1 MREIEFRGKTSKGQ
15 WLYGDFRHGF
25 SDESPSG
32 YITQDRK
39 YVMVKKE
46 TVGQHIGLKD
56 DNGVKIYEGDVVKV
70 SIKSG
75 LYSRIQMSD
84 QIKIGV
90 VKYSPDNTRFSAYI
104 DNIPDHAVVI
114 YIGYGLEVL
123 GNVFDNPEF
132 EKYKEIY
139 FQED

>member
-1 MREIEFRGKTSKGQ
+1 MKEIEFRGKTSKGQ

-46 TVGQHIGLKD
+46 TVGQYIGLKD
-56 DNGVKIYEGDVVKV
+56 DNGVKIYEGDVVDV
-70 SIKSG
+70 VPILG
-75 LYSRIQMSD
+75 IHFR
-84 QIKIGV
+84 GV
-90 VKYSPDNTRFSAYI
+90 VKFNNHTSAFDVFREERGDSACLKDDFS
-104 DNIPDHAVVI
+104 V
-114 YIGYGLEVL
+114 EVR

-132 EKYKEIY
+132 ETYKEVY
-139 FQED
+139 FRED

>member
-1 MREIEFRGKTSKGQ
+1 MREIEFRGKYHIWETDELV
-15 WLYGDFRHGF
+15 WVYGFYDG
-25 SDESPSG
+25 DEIISEDGDS
-32 YITQDRK
+32 RK
-39 YVMVKKE
+39 VNDNSVCQY
-46 TVGQHIGLKD
+46 IGLKD

-70 SIKSG
+70 SIKNG

-90 VKYSPDNTRFSAYI
+90 VKYSPENTRFSAYI
-104 DNIPDHAVVI
+104 DNNPDHAAVI

-132 EKYKEIY
+132 ENYKKLY